1 MSGPEGFHCREP
13 ELSESDE
20 AGIIAAAVDLASW
33 HWVEEANRVLVA
45 ATKEVHRLTLL
56 LEEREATIA
65 ALLAKPKLRV
75 VREEAIQI
83 PEWAEVK
90 R

>member
-1 MSGPEGFHCREP
+1 VSDANVLVRPDP
-13 ELSESDE
+13 PLSEHDE
-20 AGIIAAAVDLASW
+20 AGIIAAAVELGIMHSDDESRRLL
-33 HWVEEANRVLVA
+33 RVAVG
-45 ATKEVHRLTLL
+45 EVHRLTLL

>member
-1 MSGPEGFHCREP
+1 MHSDD
-13 ELSESDE
+13 ESRRLLRV
-20 AGIIAAAVDLASW
+20 AVG
-33 HWVEEANRVLVA
+33 
-45 ATKEVHRLTLL
+45 EVHRLTLL

-83 PEWAEVK
+83 GMH
-90 R
+90 

>member
-1 MSGPEGFHCREP
+1 MSDAHCLLPRRTDLEDA
-13 ELSESDE
+13 EIE
-20 AGIIAAAVDLASW
+20 AAAVELGVM
-33 HWVEEANRVLVA
+33 HWVEQANRTLVA

-75 VREEAIQI
+75 VREDELPSWMETA
-83 PEWAEVK
+83 K
-90 R
+90 